1 MLHFYRRQDGPELK
15 ATLIKQKIV
24 KALKLCQR
32 KQERK
37 MWSNDQVG
45 CLRIGQL
52 LARLRLPVLLSGCSG
67 AGATD
72 RYYVE
77 PTTGARFRSKVE
89 VERYLET
96 GSKNKLPSDTN
107 ATPSGTLN
115 KNNEKSGTKKTGT
128 KRKKEAVWSF
138 DFKNP
143 PEEVT
148 WSLVDGMWK
157 PSIGGEQVQESTAQ
171 EWAATFELECKME

>member
-1 MLHFYRRQDGPELK
+1 MASP
-15 ATLIKQKIV
+15 
-24 KALKLCQR
+24 
-32 KQERK
+32 
-37 MWSNDQVG
+37 
-45 CLRIGQL
+45 
-52 LARLRLPVLLSGCSG
+52 LSGSDPVAGSNKSPGWLPAGWTVTYKTRTSG
-67 AGATD
+67 ATAGTVD
-72 RYYVE
+72 KYYVE
-77 PTTGARFRSKVE
+77 PITGARFRSKVE

-96 GSKNKLPSDTN
+96 GSKNKLPSDAN
-107 ATPSGTLN
+107 ATPLGTLN